1 MKLRQALRSSVAAIT
16 IASVAAPTGLSA
28 QTSEAAPR
36 GGAQV
41 RVAQAED
48 FSRIELGGR
57 AVARRDGQV
66 LTLQLAQHSKN
77 CSAIKTR
84 VGLAHPKPG
93 LNRSRKSWGSA
104 ALKQIHVEAGVG
116 GSDV

>member
-36 GGAQV
+36 GGGGQV
-41 RVAQAED
+41 RVAQAKD
-48 FSRIELGGR
+48 FSRIELAGR

-66 LTLQLAQHSKN
+66 LTLQLARGANPDISRL
-77 CSAIKTR
+77 R
-84 VGLAHPKPG
+84 VSPPRWL
-93 LNRSRKSWGSA
+93 KS
-104 ALKQIHVEAGVG
+104 LPT
-116 GSDV
+116 